1 MSCKL
6 KSKMNIFKLAFKS
19 IRFRLFS
26 TTAIIFSL
34 VVSLLLLFSV
44 EKIRKSVEDNF
55 TQTISGVDLI
65 VGPRTGSLQL
75 VLYSVFNIGQATNNV
90 SYESYLKYTNHP
102 SVEWT
107 IPYSLGDGHRG
118 YRVVGTNQDFFK
130 FYKYRSKQNI
140 VLQSGQVFNN
150 LQQVVIGH
158 QVALTLNY
166 KTGDQ
171 IVIAH
176 GSTTG
181 DSFEQ
186 HDKKPFTVVGVMAA
200 TGTALDQSMYI
211 SLESM
216 ESLHTAEGETK
227 SQPSSI
233 TSFFLKTK
241 SRLQI
246 LQLQREIT
254 TNKSEPLLA
263 VLPGV
268 VLNELW
274 QSLSRID
281 FVLKLISFLVL
292 VVGLIGMMISFM
304 TSLNERRRELSILR
318 ALGANIN
325 FMMGLI
331 LIESLLI
338 IIFSLG
344 LSLFLKFIL
353 QLVLTDFIQNQ
364 YGFILSQEFLGL
376 VEYIMIGSVLVLGF
390 LISLMPA
397 FVFRLQS
404 LKDGLKN

>member
-1 MSCKL
+1 
-6 KSKMNIFKLAFKS
+6 MNIFKLAFKS

-130 FYKYRSKQNI
+130 FCKYRSKQNI

>member
-1 MSCKL
+1 
-6 KSKMNIFKLAFKS
+6 MNIFRLAFKS

-26 TTAIIFSL
+26 TTAIVFSL
-34 VVSLLLLFSV
+34 VISLLLLFSV
-44 EKIRKSVEDNF
+44 EKIRKSVEENF

-90 SYESYLKYTNHP
+90 SYESYLKYTRHP
-102 SVEWT
+102 AVEWT

-118 YRVVGTNQDFFK
+118 YRVVGTSQDFFK

-140 VLQSGQVFNN
+140 ILQSGQIFNDI
-150 LQQVVIGH
+150 QQVVIGH
-158 QVALTLNY
+158 QVAQTLNY
-166 KTGDQ
+166 KIGDQ
-171 IVIAH
+171 VIIAH

-186 HDKKPFTVVGVMAA
+186 HDKKPFTVVGVMKA
-200 TGTALDQSMYI
+200 TGTALDQSLYI

-216 ESLHTAEGETK
+216 ESLHTAEDETVG
-227 SQPSSI
+227 PPTSI

-241 SRLQI
+241 SRLQV

-254 TNKSEPLLA
+254 TNKPEPMLA
-263 VLPGV
+263 VIPGV
-268 VLNELW
+268 VLSELW
-274 QSLSRID
+274 QSLSQID

-325 FMMGLI
+325 FMMGLV
-331 LIESLLI
+331 LIESLII
-338 IIFSLG
+338 IIFSLA
-344 LSLFLKFIL
+344 LSLLFKFIL
-353 QLVLTDFIQNQ
+353 ELLLTSFIQNQ
-364 YGFILSQEFLGL
+364 YGLILSNEFLG
-376 VEYIMIGSVLVLGF
+376 VTEYIMMGSVVVLGLALSLLPA
-390 LISLMPA
+390 LI
-397 FVFRLQS
+397 FRYQS
-404 LKDGLKN
+404 LKDGLKV

>member
-1 MSCKL
+1 
-6 KSKMNIFKLAFKS
+6 MNIFKLAFKS

-26 TTAIIFSL
+26 TTAIVFSL
-34 VVSLLLLFSV
+34 VISLLLLFSV
-44 EKIRKSVEDNF
+44 EKIRKSVEENF

-90 SYESYLKYTNHP
+90 SYESYLKYTKHP
-102 SVEWT
+102 AVEWT

-118 YRVVGTNQDFFK
+118 YRVVGTSQDFFK
-130 FYKYRSKQNI
+130 FYKYRSKQSVSLI
-140 VLQSGQVFNN
+140 SGQIFNDI
-150 LQQVVIGH
+150 QQVVIGH
-158 QVALTLNY
+158 QVAVTLNY
-166 KTGDQ
+166 KIGDQ
-171 IVIAH
+171 VIIAH

-200 TGTALDQSMYI
+200 TGTALDQSLYI

-216 ESLHTAEGETK
+216 ESLHTAEGELVG
-227 SQPSSI
+227 QPTSI

-254 TNKSEPLLA
+254 TNKPEPLLA
-263 VLPGV
+263 VIPGV
-268 VLNELW
+268 VLSELW
-274 QSLSRID
+274 QSLSQID

-318 ALGANIN
+318 ALGAPLN
-325 FMMGLI
+325 FMTGLV
-331 LIESLLI
+331 LIESLII

-353 QLVLTDFIQNQ
+353 ELLLTGFIQNQ
-364 YGFILSQEFLGL
+364 YGLILSNEFLGFT
-376 VEYIMIGSVLVLGF
+376 EYVMMGSVVILGSVLSLLPA
-390 LISLMPA
+390 LI
-397 FVFRLQS
+397 FRYQS
-404 LKDGLKN
+404 LKDGLKV

>member
-1 MSCKL
+1 
-6 KSKMNIFKLAFKS
+6 MNIFRLAFKS
-19 IRFRLFS
+19 IQFRLFS
-26 TTAIIFSL
+26 TAAIVFSL
-34 VVSLLLLFSV
+34 VISLLLLFSV
-44 EKIRKSVEDNF
+44 EKIRKSVEENF

-90 SYESYLKYTNHP
+90 SYESYLKYTQHP
-102 SVEWT
+102 TVEWT

-140 VLQSGQVFNN
+140 VLQSGQIFND
-150 LQQVVIGH
+150 LQQVVIGQ
-158 QVALTLNY
+158 QVAGTLNY
-166 KTGDQ
+166 KIGDQ

-200 TGTALDQSMYI
+200 TGTALDQSLYI

-216 ESLHTAEGETK
+216 ENLHAEDGETIH
-227 SQPSSI
+227 QPTSI

-246 LQLQREIT
+246 LKLQREIT
-254 TNKSEPLLA
+254 TNKPEPMLA
-263 VLPGV
+263 VIPGV
-268 VLNELW
+268 VLSELW
-274 QSLSRID
+274 QSLSQID

-325 FMMGLI
+325 FMMGLV
-331 LIESLLI
+331 LIESVII
-338 IIFSLG
+338 IIFSLS
-344 LSLFLKFIL
+344 LSLFFKFIL
-353 QLVLTDFIQNQ
+353 ELLLTGLIQNQ
-364 YGFILSQEFLGL
+364 YGLILSSEFLGFA
-376 VEYIMIGSVLVLGF
+376 EYIMMGSVVALGLVLSLLPA
-390 LISLMPA
+390 LIY
-397 FVFRLQS
+397 RYQS
-404 LKDGLKN
+404 LKDGLKV

>member
-1 MSCKL
+1 
-6 KSKMNIFKLAFKS
+6 MNIFKLAFKS

>member
-1 MSCKL
+1 
-6 KSKMNIFKLAFKS
+6 MNIFKLAFKS

-344 LSLFLKFIL
+344 LSLFLKLIL
-353 QLVLTDFIQNQ
+353 ELVLTDFIQNQ

>member
-1 MSCKL
+1 
-6 KSKMNIFKLAFKS
+6 MNIFRLAFKS
-19 IRFRLFS
+19 IQFRLFS
-26 TTAIIFSL
+26 TAAIVFSL
-34 VVSLLLLFSV
+34 VISLLLLFSV
-44 EKIRKSVEDNF
+44 EKIRKSVEENF

-90 SYESYLKYTNHP
+90 SYESYLKYTQHP
-102 SVEWT
+102 TVEWT

-140 VLQSGQVFNN
+140 VLLSGQIFND
-150 LQQVVIGH
+150 LQQVVIGQ
-158 QVALTLNY
+158 QVAGTLNY
-166 KTGDQ
+166 KIGDQ

-200 TGTALDQSMYI
+200 TGTALDQSLYI

-216 ESLHTAEGETK
+216 ENLHAEDGETIH
-227 SQPSSI
+227 QPTSI

-246 LQLQREIT
+246 LKLQREIT
-254 TNKSEPLLA
+254 TNKPEPMLA
-263 VLPGV
+263 VIPGV
-268 VLNELW
+268 VLSELW
-274 QSLSRID
+274 QSLSQID

-325 FMMGLI
+325 FMMGLV
-331 LIESLLI
+331 LIESVII
-338 IIFSLG
+338 IIFSLS
-344 LSLFLKFIL
+344 LSLFFKFIL
-353 QLVLTDFIQNQ
+353 ELLLTGLIQNQ
-364 YGFILSQEFLGL
+364 YGLILSSEFLGFA
-376 VEYIMIGSVLVLGF
+376 EYIMMGSVVALGLVLSLLPA
-390 LISLMPA
+390 LIY
-397 FVFRLQS
+397 RYQS
-404 LKDGLKN
+404 LKDGLKV

>member
-1 MSCKL
+1 
-6 KSKMNIFKLAFKS
+6 MNIFSLALKS

-34 VVSLLLLFSV
+34 VISLLLLFSV

-102 SVEWT
+102 AVEWT

-140 VLQSGQVFNN
+140 ILQSGEIFNG
-150 LQQVVIGH
+150 LHQVVIGQ
-158 QVALTLNY
+158 QVAQTLNY
-166 KTGDQ
+166 KIGDQ
-171 IVIAH
+171 IIIAH

-181 DSFEQ
+181 DSFEK
-186 HDKKPFTVVGVMAA
+186 HDKKPFTVIGVMAA
-200 TGTALDQSMYI
+200 TGTALDQSLYI

-216 ESLHTAEGETK
+216 ESLHAADGE
-227 SQPSSI
+227 SFNQPASV

-254 TNKSEPLLA
+254 TNKPEPLLA
-263 VLPGV
+263 VIPGV

-274 QSLSRID
+274 QSLSQID

-292 VVGLIGMMISFM
+292 IVGLVGMMISFM

-338 IIFSLG
+338 IIFSLVF
-344 LSLFLKFIL
+344 SIIIKFIL
-353 QLVLTDFIQNQ
+353 ELVLTNYIQNQ
-364 YGFILSQEFLGL
+364 YGFILSSEFLGT
-376 VEYIMIGSVLVLGF
+376 VEYVMMGSVLILGF

-397 FVFRLQS
+397 FVFRSQA
-404 LKDGLKN
+404 LKDGLKA

>member
-1 MSCKL
+1 
-6 KSKMNIFKLAFKS
+6 MNIFRLAFKS
-19 IRFRLFS
+19 IQFRLFS
-26 TTAIIFSL
+26 TAAIVFSL
-34 VVSLLLLFSV
+34 VISLLLLFSV
-44 EKIRKSVEDNF
+44 EKIRKSVEENF

-90 SYESYLKYTNHP
+90 SYESYLKYTQHP
-102 SVEWT
+102 TVEWT

-140 VLQSGQVFNN
+140 VLQSGQIFND
-150 LQQVVIGH
+150 LQQVVIGQ
-158 QVALTLNY
+158 QVAGTLNY
-166 KTGDQ
+166 KIGDQ

-200 TGTALDQSMYI
+200 TGTALDQSLYI

-216 ESLHTAEGETK
+216 ENLHAEDGETIH
-227 SQPSSI
+227 QPTSI

-246 LQLQREIT
+246 LKLQREIT
-254 TNKSEPLLA
+254 TNKPEPMLA
-263 VLPGV
+263 VIPGV
-268 VLNELW
+268 VLSELW
-274 QSLSRID
+274 QSLSQID

-325 FMMGLI
+325 FMMGLV
-331 LIESLLI
+331 LIESVII
-338 IIFSLG
+338 IIFSLS
-344 LSLFLKFIL
+344 LSLFFKFIL
-353 QLVLTDFIQNQ
+353 ELLLTGLIQNQ
-364 YGFILSQEFLGL
+364 YGLILSSEFLGFA
-376 VEYIMIGSVLVLGF
+376 EYIMMGSVVALGMVL
-390 LISLMPA
+390 SLLPA
-397 FVFRLQS
+397 MIYRYQS
-404 LKDGLKN
+404 LKDGLKV

>member
-1 MSCKL
+1 
-6 KSKMNIFKLAFKS
+6 MNIFRLAFKS

-26 TTAIIFSL
+26 TTAIVFSL
-34 VVSLLLLFSV
+34 VISLLLLFSV
-44 EKIRKSVEDNF
+44 EKIRKSVEENF

-90 SYESYLKYTNHP
+90 SYESYLKYTRHP
-102 SVEWT
+102 AVEWT

-118 YRVVGTNQDFFK
+118 YRVVGTSQDFFK

-140 VLQSGQVFNN
+140 ILQSGQIFNDI
-150 LQQVVIGH
+150 QQVVIGH
-158 QVALTLNY
+158 QVAQTLNY
-166 KTGDQ
+166 KIGDQ
-171 IVIAH
+171 VIIAH

-186 HDKKPFTVVGVMAA
+186 HDKKPFTVVGVMKA
-200 TGTALDQSMYI
+200 TGTALDQSLYI

-216 ESLHTAEGETK
+216 ESLHTAEDETVG
-227 SQPSSI
+227 PPTSI

-241 SRLQI
+241 SRLQV

-254 TNKSEPLLA
+254 TNKPEPMLA
-263 VLPGV
+263 VIPGV
-268 VLNELW
+268 VLSELW
-274 QSLSRID
+274 QSLSQID

-325 FMMGLI
+325 FMMGLV
-331 LIESLLI
+331 LIESLII
-338 IIFSLG
+338 IIFSLA
-344 LSLFLKFIL
+344 LSLLFKFIL
-353 QLVLTDFIQNQ
+353 ELLLTGFIQNQ
-364 YGFILSQEFLGL
+364 YGLILSNEFLG
-376 VEYIMIGSVLVLGF
+376 VTEYIMMGSVVVLGLALSLLPA
-390 LISLMPA
+390 LI
-397 FVFRLQS
+397 FRYQS
-404 LKDGLKN
+404 LKDGLKV

>member
-1 MSCKL
+1 
-6 KSKMNIFKLAFKS
+6 MNIFRLAFKS

-26 TTAIIFSL
+26 TTAIVFSL
-34 VVSLLLLFSV
+34 VISLLLLFSV
-44 EKIRKSVEDNF
+44 EKIRKSVEENF

-90 SYESYLKYTNHP
+90 SYESYLKYTRHP
-102 SVEWT
+102 AVEWT

-118 YRVVGTNQDFFK
+118 YRVVGTSQDFFK

-140 VLQSGQVFNN
+140 ILQSGQIFNDI
-150 LQQVVIGH
+150 QQVVIGH
-158 QVALTLNY
+158 QVAQTLNY
-166 KTGDQ
+166 KIGDQ
-171 IVIAH
+171 VIIAH

-186 HDKKPFTVVGVMAA
+186 HDKKPFTVVGVMKA
-200 TGTALDQSMYI
+200 TGTALDQSLYI

-216 ESLHTAEGETK
+216 ESLHTAEDETVG
-227 SQPSSI
+227 PPTSI

-241 SRLQI
+241 SRLQV

-254 TNKSEPLLA
+254 TNKPEPMLA
-263 VLPGV
+263 VIPGV
-268 VLNELW
+268 VLSELW
-274 QSLSRID
+274 QSLSQID

-325 FMMGLI
+325 FMMGLV
-331 LIESLLI
+331 LIESLII
-338 IIFSLG
+338 IIFSLA
-344 LSLFLKFIL
+344 LSLLFKFIL
-353 QLVLTDFIQNQ
+353 ELLLTGFIQNQ
-364 YGFILSQEFLGL
+364 YGLILSNEFLG
-376 VEYIMIGSVLVLGF
+376 VTEYIMMGSVVVLGLVLSLLPA
-390 LISLMPA
+390 LI
-397 FVFRLQS
+397 FRYQS
-404 LKDGLKN
+404 LKDGLKV

>member
-1 MSCKL
+1 
-6 KSKMNIFKLAFKS
+6 MNIFKLAFKS

-34 VVSLLLLFSV
+34 VISLLLLFSV

-90 SYESYLKYTNHP
+90 SYEAYLKYTKHP
-102 SVEWT
+102 AVEWT

-118 YRVVGTNQDFFK
+118 YRVVGTNEDFFK

-140 VLQSGQVFNN
+140 ILQDGKVFND

-158 QVALTLNY
+158 QVAVTLGY
-166 KTGDQ
+166 KIGDQ

-181 DSFEQ
+181 DSFDQ
-186 HDKKPFTVVGVMAA
+186 HDKKPFTIVGIMAT
-200 TGTALDQSMYI
+200 TGTALDQSLYI

-216 ESLHTAEGETK
+216 ESLHAAEGETVN
-227 SQPSSI
+227 QPTSI

-254 TNKSEPLLA
+254 TNKPEPLLA
-263 VLPGV
+263 VIPGV

-274 QSLSRID
+274 QSLSQIN

-292 VVGLIGMMISFM
+292 VVGLVGMMISFM

-318 ALGANIN
+318 ALGASTN

-338 IIFSLG
+338 ITLSLG

-353 QLVLTDFIQNQ
+353 ELLLTDFIQNQ
-364 YGFILSQEFLGL
+364 YGLILSSEFLGQT
-376 VEYIMIGSVLVLGF
+376 ECIMMGSVVVLG
-390 LISLMPA
+390 LIMSLLPA
-397 FVFRLQS
+397 LIFRYQS
-404 LKDGLKN
+404 LKDGLKV

>member
-1 MSCKL
+1 M
-6 KSKMNIFKLAFKS
+6 I
-19 IRFRLFS
+19 
-26 TTAIIFSL
+26 
-34 VVSLLLLFSV
+34 SLLLLFSV

-90 SYESYLKYTNHP
+90 SYESYLKYANHP

-140 VLQSGQVFNN
+140 VLQSGQIFND
-150 LQQVVIGH
+150 LQQVVIGQ
-158 QVALTLNY
+158 QVAQTLNY

-171 IVIAH
+171 IIIAH

-186 HDKKPFTVVGVMAA
+186 HDKKPFTIVGVMAA
-200 TGTALDQSMYI
+200 TGTALDQSLYI

-216 ESLHTAEGETK
+216 ESLHSAEDETK
-227 SQPSSI
+227 SQPTSI

-274 QSLSRID
+274 QSLSQIN

-353 QLVLTDFIQNQ
+353 ELVLSDFIQNQ
-364 YGFILSQEFLGL
+364 YGFILSNEFLGL
-376 VEYIMIGSVLVLGF
+376 TEYIMIASVLILGF
-390 LISLMPA
+390 VVSLMPA
-397 FVFRLQS
+397 FVFRSQS

>member
-1 MSCKL
+1 
-6 KSKMNIFKLAFKS
+6 MNIFRLAFKS
-19 IRFRLFS
+19 IQFRLFS
-26 TTAIIFSL
+26 TAAIVFSL
-34 VVSLLLLFSV
+34 VISLLLLFSV
-44 EKIRKSVEDNF
+44 EKIRKSVEENF

-90 SYESYLKYTNHP
+90 SYESYLKYTQHP
-102 SVEWT
+102 TVEWT

-140 VLQSGQVFNN
+140 VLQSGQIFND
-150 LQQVVIGH
+150 LQQVVIGQ
-158 QVALTLNY
+158 QVAGTLNY
-166 KTGDQ
+166 KIGDQ

-200 TGTALDQSMYI
+200 TGTALDQSLYI

-216 ESLHTAEGETK
+216 ENLHAEDGETIH
-227 SQPSSI
+227 QPTSI

-246 LQLQREIT
+246 LKLQREIT
-254 TNKSEPLLA
+254 TNKPEPMLA
-263 VLPGV
+263 VIPGV
-268 VLNELW
+268 VLSELW
-274 QSLSRID
+274 QSLSQID

-325 FMMGLI
+325 FMMGLV
-331 LIESLLI
+331 LIESVII
-338 IIFSLG
+338 IIFSLS
-344 LSLFLKFIL
+344 LSLFFKFIL
-353 QLVLTDFIQNQ
+353 ELLLTGLIQNQ
-364 YGFILSQEFLGL
+364 YGLILSSEFLGFA
-376 VEYIMIGSVLVLGF
+376 EYIMMGSVVALGLVLSLLPE
-390 LISLMPA
+390 LIY
-397 FVFRLQS
+397 RYQS
-404 LKDGLKN
+404 LKDGLKV